1 MNQVKTITEA
11 ARQIGMARSQLSRIL
26 AKPDAQKKGKKGYD
40 VEAIAKYIEA
50 NITPRPTRRKKPEP
64 EISEPKPEP
73 EAIDWESM
81 AAKKA
86 EKLNEEVEKLRL
98 HNERTRGE
106 LIDRRTVLQSFE
118 RIGEFIRKQIINSGL
133 DKIQQDKIFEAL
145 DRESDRLLSGIIEDL
160 ESQLPEADEA

>member
-1 MNQVKTITEA
+1 MAQVKTISEA

-26 AKPDAQKKGKKGYD
+26 AKPDAPKKGKKGYD
-40 VEAIAKYIEA
+40 VEAIAKYVEA
-50 NITPRPTRRKKPEP
+50 NITPRPTRRKKPDP
-64 EISEPKPEP
+64 DITQAKPET
-73 EAIDWESM
+73 ESIDWESM

-106 LIDRRTVLQSFE
+106 LIDRATVISSFE
-118 RIGEFIRKQIINSGL
+118 RIGEFIRKNITSSGL

-145 DRESDRLLSGIIEDL
+145 DRESDKLLSGIVAEL
-160 ESQLPEADEA
+160 EEQLPEADEA